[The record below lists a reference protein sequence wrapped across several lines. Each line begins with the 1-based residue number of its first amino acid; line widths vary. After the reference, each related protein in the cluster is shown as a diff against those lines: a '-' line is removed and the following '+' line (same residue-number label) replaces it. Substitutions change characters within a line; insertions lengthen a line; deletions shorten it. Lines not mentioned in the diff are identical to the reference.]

1 MKCFLTVHHVV
12 QIAKHWKKQIK
23 TVLQPLM
30 YFVNAFKCTKSICQH
45 KSFIS
50 SAVFSNSSFTIS
62 LLHHWEY
69 TESTRKFDFA
79 DMLYWVLLYNSHIL
93 CSCIICPW
101 DQSGIPENTP
111 MVGCKAFLHSHNFPT
126 RAPVCCLC
134 QQSFQEVNGNT
145 IYLCQSTQQLWCR

>member
-69 TESTRKFDFA
+69 TESTRSLILLTCFTEYYYTIPTYCVPVLFVPGIKVGSQRTHLWFA
-79 DMLYWVLLYNSHIL
+79 ARL
-93 CSCIICPW
+93 SCTAIIF
-101 DQSGIPENTP
+101 QQGLQFAASVNR
-111 MVGCKAFLHSHNFPT
+111 AFK
-126 RAPVCCLC
+126 R
-134 QQSFQEVNGNT
+134 
-145 IYLCQSTQQLWCR
+145 